1 VPASII
7 RARTILTEPADRRHW
22 RQIEDGA
29 VLQRDG
35 VVAEIGPAAE
45 LIAKHPEVPV
55 VGSGRQVML
64 PGFVNA
70 HHHIG
75 LTPVQLGSPDMPL
88 ELWFVTRLVMRRV
101 DLYLD
106 TLYSA
111 FEMIA
116 SGITTVQH
124 LHGWVPGDLAAVEA
138 GAGEV
143 IRAYEDIGMRVSYSF
158 AFRDQNRLVYQDD
171 KEFTASLPA
180 ELRPALDRHF
190 ARFGLSLADYGP
202 LFEHLR
208 AAHHSKERVKIQ
220 LAPANLHWCSDAALE
235 MLADLSA
242 RYEAP
247 MHMHLVETAY
257 QKEYAR
263 RRGGATALDYIDR
276 FGFLGPRLTLGH
288 GVWLNEADLDRVAA
302 TGTHICHNCSSNFRL
317 RSGVAPLNAFEKRGI
332 NTAIGLDEAGINDD
346 RDMLQEMRMV
356 LRAHRIPG
364 MEDEDVPSPGQVL
377 RMATTGGAATTPYGS
392 AIGTLAVGKAAD
404 LVLIDGDKL
413 AYPYLD
419 PEMPVLEAVVQRAKS
434 GGVDLVIVAGEVVYE
449 DGRFHS
455 GRPRRSI
462 AGPARVIAA
471 CVQRRRD
478 RAAPAVESAPT
489 PCPAFLRRLFRP
501 RNPPTLLPSELAG
514 VRDRE
519 GIPPSC
525 HRTGRCTQLPTEQ
538 RV

>member
-1 VPASII
+1 VPSSII
-7 RARTILTEPADRRHW
+7 RARTVLTEPADRRNWH
-22 RQIEDGA
+22 QIEDAA

-35 VVAEIGPAAE
+35 IIAEIGSSAE
-45 LIAKHPEVPV
+45 LIAKHPEVLV
-55 VGSGRQVML
+55 VGTGRQVLL

-70 HHHIG
+70 HHHVG

-88 ELWFVTRLVMRRV
+88 ELWFVTRLVARRV

-124 LHGWVPGDLAAVEA
+124 LHGWLPSDLTAVEA

-143 IRAYEDIGMRVSYSF
+143 IRAYEDIGLRVSYSF
-158 AFRDQNRLVYQDD
+158 AVRDQNRLVYQDD

-180 ELRPALDRHF
+180 ELQPALQRHF

-202 LFEHLR
+202 LFEHLH
-208 AAHHSKERVKIQ
+208 ATHHNKERVKIQ
-220 LAPANLHWCSDAALE
+220 LAPANLHWCSDTALE
-235 MLADLSA
+235 MLADYSA

-263 RRGGATALDYIDR
+263 RRGGGTALDYIDR

-288 GVWLNEADLDRVAA
+288 GVWLNEADIDRVAA

-346 RDMLQEMRMV
+346 RDMLQEMRIV
-356 LRAHRIPG
+356 LRAHRVPG
-364 MEDEDVPSPGQVL
+364 MENEDVPSPGQVL
-377 RMATTGGAATTPYGS
+377 RMATVGGAATTPYGS
-392 AIGTLAVGKAAD
+392 RIGTLAVGKAAD
-404 LVLIDGDKL
+404 LVLIDLDKL

-419 PEMPVLEAVVQRAKS
+419 PETPVLDAVIQRAKS
-434 GGVDLVIVAGEVVYE
+434 GGVDLVMVAGEVVYE
-449 DGRFHS
+449 GGRFTRVDRDAALRELQASLQHAL
-455 GRPRRSI
+455 GDDEIERRALSK
-462 AGPARVIAA
+462 A
-471 CVQRRRD
+471 
-478 RAAPAVESAPT
+478 
-489 PCPAFLRRLFRP
+489 
-501 RNPPTLLPSELAG
+501 LLPHVRGFYAG
-514 VRDRE
+514 YFDPEAHVPYYR
-519 GIPPSC
+519 PSS
-525 HRTGRCTQLPTEQ
+525 RA
-538 RV
+538 